1 MKFTIDWLKQHL
13 DTKYNDKKILDKLT
27 NIGLEVESFESQSS
41 QQDEFVIAK
50 IINAERHPNADRLS
64 VCDVDIGEKEIV
76 KVVCGAPNAKKD
88 LLTIYAPPGAIIP
101 KNKMKLSVSKIR
113 GVTSYGML
121 CSESELKLSNES
133 EGITEL
139 PSKKYNNQIGKKYFK
154 NNSSKVID
162 LSITPNR
169 ADCLGVRGVA
179 RDLAAAGAGKLKKYD
194 QNKIKFK
201 GTQKIKVK
209 INKEKNQGCTAFG
222 SCLIKGIKN
231 TESPQW
237 LKDKILALGQKPIS
251 AIVDIT
257 NYIMFDLNRP
267 LHAYDAD
274 KINESIIVR
283 NSKKGESFEALD
295 NKTYTLQ
302 DNMCVISDQ
311 SGVLGLGGI
320 IGGTRSG
327 TELDTKNILLE
338 SAYFNPKSIRKTS
351 KLLNIDTDA
360 KFRFERGI
368 DPNSIEEGLIKT
380 AKLIQKICGGEI
392 SKLDVQKSEIFKKIS
407 IRFPLD
413 LFESVTGFKISVKE
427 IIKILTDLGFI
438 IKKKNNDLNLIAPS
452 WRPDILQPIDIVE
465 EIVRIK
471 GYDQIKTEL
480 PEKVRKIPT
489 LNKQQKLFHF
499 LQRSVASKGYYEA
512 VTWSFTDSKINQ
524 LFKENKN
531 EVEIVNPIS
540 ADLNVLRS
548 SIFSNLIIYLKNNL
562 DRGFKDI
569 SLFEIGPI
577 FSGNK
582 PGQQKIVLA
591 GLRSGKVSRYNW
603 IEKERLVDVFDAKR
617 DAIQTIV
624 ESGFDQKKLYINDKA
639 PSYYHPGKS
648 GTIYLSKNENNPV
661 AFFGEIHPNILKKID
676 IKTEALVCIE
686 IYLDNIKETTKKL
699 KDQKSLYQ
707 YSDYQKSER
716 DFAFVIDKNFK
727 VQELVNI
734 ISEIDKSL
742 IRSVKVFDVYEGE
755 KIPNN
760 KKSIALNVT
769 IQSSEKTLNEE
780 DLEKV
785 NKLIISTVETKS
797 GAKIRS

>member
-13 DTKYNDKKILDKLT
+13 DTNYNDKKILDKLT

-50 IINAERHPNADRLS
+50 IVNAERHPNADRLS

-283 NSKKGESFEALD
+283 NSIKGESFEALD

-368 DPNSIEEGLIKT
+368 DPSSIEEGLVMA
-380 AKLIQKICGGEI
+380 AKLIQEICGGEI
-392 SKLDVQKSEIFKKIS
+392 SKLDLQKSEISKKIS

-531 EVEIVNPIS
+531 EVEIINPIS

-716 DFAFVIDKNFK
+716 DYAFVIDKNFK

-797 GAKIRS
+797 GAKLRS